1 MKKIFLIITLIILTL
16 PVQAENVIKGGI
28 QFDVTSA
35 REEIFSKPV
44 QKLNPE
50 LIGEYLTDR
59 DYEDN
64 MTYLAQGKASLEDRI
79 LAFFSDSTYAVM
91 YNDDKYHVWYYTKN
105 GKLLYAEEKENLDY
119 PCKFYKYN
127 TTGGLVNAGLKTS
140 KDETYIF
147 NSYGQLIAHWI
158 KNNAFD
164 EYGNIIMTRKYS
176 H

>member
-1 MKKIFLIITLIILTL
+1 MKKIFLIITLIILSL

-50 LIGEYLTDR
+50 LIAEYLTDR

-91 YNDDKYHVWYYTKN
+91 YNDDKYHVW
-105 GKLLYAEEKENLDY
+105 
-119 PCKFYKYN
+119 
-127 TTGGLVNAGLKTS
+127 
-140 KDETYIF
+140 
-147 NSYGQLIAHWI
+147 
-158 KNNAFD
+158 
-164 EYGNIIMTRKYS
+164 
-176 H
+176 

>member
-1 MKKIFLIITLIILTL
+1 MKKIFLIITLIILSL

-50 LIGEYLTDR
+50 LIAEYLTDR

-91 YNDDKYHVWYYTKN
+91 YNDDTANCFMRKKKKILIT
-105 GKLLYAEEKENLDY
+105 
-119 PCKFYKYN
+119 
-127 TTGGLVNAGLKTS
+127 LVNST
-140 KDETYIF
+140 
-147 NSYGQLIAHWI
+147 
-158 KNNAFD
+158 
-164 EYGNIIMTRKYS
+164 NITQPAALLTQG
-176 H
+176 